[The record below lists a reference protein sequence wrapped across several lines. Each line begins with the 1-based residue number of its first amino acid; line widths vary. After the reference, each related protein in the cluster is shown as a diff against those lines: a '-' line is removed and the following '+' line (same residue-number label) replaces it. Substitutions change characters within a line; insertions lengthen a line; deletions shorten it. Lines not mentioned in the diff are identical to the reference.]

1 MHMKKHLIIVAAGAI
16 LMSGLGASMAETII
30 VKQEDQK
37 VYREYVH
44 KNPIA
49 SIKLP
54 GVELNVGTRLDDKVE
69 LREVP
74 NERYRYTVVEGK
86 TVLVDP
92 DTHQIVAVYDAD

>member
-1 MHMKKHLIIVAAGAI
+1 MLAASAVVV
-16 LMSGLGASMAETII
+16 SGLGVASADTIV
-30 VKQEDQK
+30 VKPEDQK

-44 KNPIA
+44 KNPLA

-54 GVELNVGTRLDDKVE
+54 GVDLKVGTRLDDKVE

-74 NERYRYTVVEGK
+74 KEKYRYTVIEGR

-92 DTHQIVAVYDAD
+92 ETHEVVQILDAE

>member
-1 MHMKKHLIIVAAGAI
+1 MKTYKITLAAGAI
-16 LMSGLGASMAETII
+16 LMSGLGVATADTII
-30 VKQEDQK
+30 VKPDDQK

-44 KNPIA
+44 KNPLA

-74 NERYRYTVVEGK
+74 NERYRYTVIEGR
-86 TVLVDP
+86 TVRVDP
-92 DTHQIVAVYDAD
+92 DTHEVVQVLDAD

>member
-1 MHMKKHLIIVAAGAI
+1 MKTFVITLAAGAL
-16 LMSGLGASMAETII
+16 LMSGLGVAMADTVI
-30 VKQEDQK
+30 VKPDDQK

-44 KNPIA
+44 KHPLA

-74 NERYRYTVVEGK
+74 NEKYRYTVIEGK

-92 DTHQIVAVYDAD
+92 ETHEVVQVLSAN

>member
-1 MHMKKHLIIVAAGAI
+1 MKTYMITLAAGAI
-16 LMSGLGASMAETII
+16 LMSGLGVAMADTII
-30 VKQEDQK
+30 VKPEDQK

-74 NERYRYTVVEGK
+74 NERYQYTVIEGR

-92 DTHQIVAVYDAD
+92 ETHQVVQVLDAE

>member
-1 MHMKKHLIIVAAGAI
+1 MKKYVTSLAATTF
-16 LMSGLGASMAETII
+16 LMSGVGIAMADTII
-30 VKQEDQK
+30 VKPEDQK

-54 GVELNVGTRLDDKVE
+54 GVELNVGTKLDDQVE

-74 NERYRYTVVEGK
+74 KEKYRYTVIEGR

-92 DTHQIVAVYDAD
+92 DTREVVQVLDDN

>member
-1 MHMKKHLIIVAAGAI
+1 MNKYLIMVAAGAI
-16 LMSGLGASMAETII
+16 LMSARVSMAETII

-54 GVELNVGTRLDDKVE
+54 GIELNVGTKLDDKVE

-74 NERYRYTVVEGK
+74 NERYRYTVVDGR

>member
-1 MHMKKHLIIVAAGAI
+1 MKKYMITVAASAI
-16 LMSGLGASMAETII
+16 MMSGLGVAMADTII
-30 VKQEDQK
+30 VKPEDQK

-49 SIKLP
+49 SINLP
-54 GVELNVGTRLDDKVE
+54 GVELNVGTKLDDKVE

-74 NERYRYTVVEGK
+74 NERYRYTVVEGR

-92 DTHQIVAVYDAD
+92 DTRQIVQVYDAE

>member
-1 MHMKKHLIIVAAGAI
+1 MKKYVTSLAAGAI
-16 LMSGLGASMAETII
+16 VMSGIGVAMADTII
-30 VKQEDQK
+30 VKPEDQK

-44 KNPIA
+44 KNPLA

-54 GVELNVGTRLDDKVE
+54 GVELNVGTKLNDQVE

-74 NERYRYTVVEGK
+74 NEKYRYTVIEGR

-92 DTHQIVAVYDAD
+92 DTREVVQVLDGN

>member
-1 MHMKKHLIIVAAGAI
+1 MRMNKYLIMVAAGAI
-16 LMSGLGASMAETII
+16 LMSARVSMAETII

-54 GVELNVGTRLDDKVE
+54 GIELNVGTKLDDKVE

-74 NERYRYTVVEGK
+74 NERYRYTVVDGR